1 MKRGTKNSGMTKKEN
16 NNNNSNDKEIR
27 PNIFQ
32 IVDSIVDNVDR
43 TKKLVVIMLVAI
55 VISVPL
61 SFHLTNLLT
70 GPPYSYGP
78 ARILIPFLVILAFA
92 VVGIRQWI
100 VLSKWTKKYKEYKE
114 LQKEVDKKF
123 DFETPGNNEP

>member
-1 MKRGTKNSGMTKKEN
+1 MTKKGDDN
-16 NNNNSNDKEIR
+16 NNNAEPSAN
-27 PNIFQ
+27 NIFQ
-32 IVDSIVDNVDR
+32 IVDSIVENVDR
-43 TKKLVVIMLVAI
+43 TKKLVVIMLAAI

-61 SFHLTNLLT
+61 SFHLTSVLV

-92 VVGIRQWI
+92 VVGVRQWI

-114 LQKEVDKKF
+114 LQKKIDEKF
-123 DFETPGNNEP
+123 DFESADNNEP